1 MIVSVSHTIFEK
13 FVILWEMIV
22 LLFFVVVKGAP
33 VPEVRTSMVVKAGR
47 IGHEFQSAT
56 VS

>member
-1 MIVSVSHTIFEK
+1 M
-13 FVILWEMIV
+13 ILWEMIV